1 MRLNHVRGWLLVVSS
16 AAVLGGGCGSEPGA
30 GGQDGGGGGAAA
42 GAAGQ
47 GSAPAGGA
55 SGAGGAAGAGG
66 APAGRADAGRSADAA
81 RAADARPDA
90 GGNRDAGAAAGGTD
104 GGSGARVVL
113 FDGNGLGAWV
123 SGGGGSPRWRVVDD
137 AFEVVAGTGDM
148 RTRQRFGD
156 MRLHLEFQVPRTPET
171 NGEQDRGN
179 SGVYLQGRYEV
190 QILDSFSHPLSGA
203 NDCASIYGVKDA
215 DSNQATPPETWQTF
229 DILFRAARFNGTM
242 KVQNARISVVWNGR
256 EVQREVEV
264 RGPTGS
270 GEAETAAPGSLRLQE
285 HAHPVRFRN
294 VWVEP
299 LS

>member
-1 MRLNHVRGWLLVVSS
+1 MRMD
-16 AAVLGGGCGSEPGA
+16 AARMS
-30 GGQDGGGGGAAA
+30 
-42 GAAGQ
+42 
-47 GSAPAGGA
+47 
-55 SGAGGAAGAGG
+55 
-66 APAGRADAGRSADAA
+66 DAA
-81 RAADARPDA
+81 RAADTRAPDA
-90 GGNRDAGAAAGGTD
+90 GVKVDAATPDAGVPDGRSDAGAGA
-104 GGSGARVVL
+104 GARIVL

-123 SGGGGSPRWRVVDD
+123 GAGGGNPRWALVEG
-137 AFEVVAGTGDM
+137 AFEVAAGSGDI

-156 MRLHLEFQVPRTPET
+156 MRLHLEFRVPRTPET

-190 QILDSFSHPLSGA
+190 QILDSFNHPLDGA

-215 DSNQATPPETWQTF
+215 DSNEATPAETWQTF
-229 DILFRAARFNGTM
+229 DIVFRAARFEGAVKM
-242 KVQNARISVVWNGR
+242 QNARISVVWNGK

-270 GEAETAAPGSLRLQE
+270 GDAETAAPGALRLQE

-299 LS
+299 LP